1 MPGARFAGGG
11 PAAQP
16 CGLPRQAAGGTERG
30 DVPDVLGDGNFIPA
44 ESDSLFTAVA
54 ERFEI
59 LSPA

>member
-1 MPGARFAGGG
+1 
-11 PAAQP
+11 
-16 CGLPRQAAGGTERG
+16 
-30 DVPDVLGDGNFIPA
+30 VPDVLGDGNFIPA

>member
-1 MPGARFAGGG
+1 VPYVRGGG
-11 PAAQP
+11 S
-16 CGLPRQAAGGTERG
+16 
-30 DVPDVLGDGNFIPA
+30 FIPA